1 MIKMTFKSIEG
12 GLLMLEVLR
21 EGDFK
26 NLDMEREVAITNYE
40 LKQNIEKLLSKRKDK
55 AAAMEKIK
63 SIFAKYN
70 AAIPE

>member
-1 MIKMTFKSIEG
+1 MIKMTFKNIEG

-40 LKQNIEKLLSKRKDK
+40 LKQNSQTK
-55 AAAMEKIK
+55 
-63 SIFAKYN
+63 
-70 AAIPE
+70 

>member
-1 MIKMTFKSIEG
+1 MTFKNIEG

-40 LKQNIEKLLSKRKDK
+40 LKQDIEKLLSKRKDK
-55 AAAMEKIK
+55 VTAMEKTIQFIK
-63 SIFAKYN
+63 
-70 AAIPE
+70 E

>member
-1 MIKMTFKSIEG
+1 MTFKNIEG

-55 AAAMEKIK
+55 VTAMEKIK
-63 SIFAKYN
+63 SIFEKYN
-70 AAIPE
+70 AVIPE